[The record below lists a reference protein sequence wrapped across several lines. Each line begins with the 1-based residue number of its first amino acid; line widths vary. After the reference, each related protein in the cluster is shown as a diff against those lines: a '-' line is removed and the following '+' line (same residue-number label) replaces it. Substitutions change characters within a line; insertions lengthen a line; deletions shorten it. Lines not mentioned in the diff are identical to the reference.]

1 MKRTIDVNKIK
12 VVYDKEQILD
22 EIKALNY
29 DEDSYDG
36 KSVID
41 TCADYSVSEEE
52 FNKKKQDFL
61 NRAEELLS
69 DEVEL
74 VKMLESSIATNK
86 NGSMTKR
93 RRNVVTAFGAYRDYY
108 NEYGSHSYT
117 VDALMVNR
125 VSEFQGE
132 LVLSY
137 YTEQSS
143 F

>member
-1 MKRTIDVNKIK
+1 MKREIDVNKIK
-12 VVYDKEQILD
+12 VIYDKEQIL
-22 EIKALNY
+22 ERIKELQY
-29 DEDSYDG
+29 DEESYDG
-36 KSVID
+36 RSVVD
-41 TCADYSVSEEE
+41 TCKDFSVSEEE
-52 FNKKKQDFL
+52 FNRKKADFL
-61 NRAEELLS
+61 KRAEELLL

-74 VKMLESSIATNK
+74 FKILENSIATNK

-93 RRNVVTAFGAYRDYY
+93 RRNVVTTFGAYRDYD
-108 NEYGSHSYT
+108 NEYGCHSYT
-117 VDALMVNR
+117 VDALMVDR